1 MNQLYLIN
9 YRLLITFSDREENE
23 DESGIDNN
31 GKNGEESTNT
41 STLGAG
47 ATRMSEAHR
56 NKDDIEDTCD
66 ISIFNRVSDRR
77 KAKENDNNGSNK
89 SDENWEVAYDLNSKK
104 ELSKQVDEVSQV
116 LERSIPIK
124 VVLPPTKEEN
134 SRCKGRNHLS
144 DQRIVNIHI
153 QIDKI

>member
-1 MNQLYLIN
+1 
-9 YRLLITFSDREENE
+9 
-23 DESGIDNN
+23 
-31 GKNGEESTNT
+31 
-41 STLGAG
+41 
-47 ATRMSEAHR
+47 MSEAHR

-77 KAKENDNNGSNK
+77 KVKENDNNGSNK

-134 SRCKGRNHLS
+134 SRCKGRKILS
-144 DQRIVNIHI
+144 DQRIVKMHIVFQINRI
-153 QIDKI
+153 QISCCHIYFYNYSLLQKV

>member
-1 MNQLYLIN
+1 M
-9 YRLLITFSDREENE
+9 ITFSGREENE
-23 DESGIDNN
+23 DESGIDDY
-31 GKNGEESTNT
+31 GKNCEENTKDSTQ
-41 STLGAG
+41 GVG

-77 KAKENDNNGSNK
+77 KVKENDNNGSNK

-134 SRCKGRNHLS
+134 SRCKGRNLLS
-144 DQRIVNIHI
+144 DQRIVKKISI
-153 QIDKI
+153 VIRFQIDEI

>member
-1 MNQLYLIN
+1 M
-9 YRLLITFSDREENE
+9 ITFSGREENE
-23 DESGIDNN
+23 DESGIDDY
-31 GKNGEESTNT
+31 GKNCEENTKDSTQ
-41 STLGAG
+41 GVG

-77 KAKENDNNGSNK
+77 KVKENDNNGSNK

-134 SRCKGRNHLS
+134 SRCKGRNLLF
-144 DQRIVNIHI
+144 DQRIVKKFKSMKSNFMLPYIFS
-153 QIDKI
+153 QL